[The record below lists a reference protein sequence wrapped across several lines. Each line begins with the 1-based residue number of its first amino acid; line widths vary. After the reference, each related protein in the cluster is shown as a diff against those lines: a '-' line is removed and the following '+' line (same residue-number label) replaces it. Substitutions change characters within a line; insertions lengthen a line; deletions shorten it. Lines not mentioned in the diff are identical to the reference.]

1 MVPCHAYPKGSTP
14 CRVEFLMF
22 CLSWQCSLELVRYT
36 FLGLFLP
43 TTKRKLV
50 RGKKPHPAKHVW
62 PLSCWGL
69 SAKPGQVCKEQLPV
83 HIQLQML
90 AEMALIMC
98 LLCCV
103 IDCWYCRM
111 DCMSVS
117 SVHAV
122 AHHVH
127 LTGGIR
133 INTLGQRCSCRLT
146 GQFSSSK
153 ILLRF
158 N

>member
-1 MVPCHAYPKGSTP
+1 MTPCHAYPKGSTLS
-14 CRVEFLMF
+14 RVEFLMF
-22 CLSWQCSLELVRYT
+22 CLSWTCISELVRYT
-36 FLGLFLP
+36 FLGLFIRQQKENLCVE
-43 TTKRKLV
+43 KKLSRRSMFDHYLV
-50 RGKKPHPAKHVW
+50 EDS
-62 PLSCWGL
+62 PLSPVKSVKSSCLYAYSCWCWL
-69 SAKPGQVCKEQLPV
+69 RW
-83 HIQLQML
+83 HW
-90 AEMALIMC
+90 
-98 LLCCV
+98 LCVSCV

-117 SVHAV
+117 FVHAV

-133 INTLGQRCSCRLT
+133 INTSGQQCSCRLT
-146 GQFSSSK
+146 GQFSSSE